1 MYAYQSR
8 ENEGL
13 REFGFEGLDGVDGP
27 GVDVVLQRDVAT
39 HPVTDVHEVEQL
51 REVMESGQWREP
63 RFSQQH
69 AVT

>member
-1 MYAYQSR
+1 MGIRRRRWRIRAAGDGFDLNLPAEER
-8 ENEGL
+8 EL
-13 REFGFEGLDGVDGP
+13 L
-27 GVDVVLQRDVAT
+27 T
-39 HPVTDVHEVEQL
+39 HLLPQL

>member
-1 MYAYQSR
+1 MCSSDLADI
-8 ENEGL
+8 L
-13 REFGFEGLDGVDGP
+13 RFGFTPLYLGYA
-27 GVDVVLQRDVAT
+27 DVWHA
-39 HPVTDVHEVEQL
+39 VEQL